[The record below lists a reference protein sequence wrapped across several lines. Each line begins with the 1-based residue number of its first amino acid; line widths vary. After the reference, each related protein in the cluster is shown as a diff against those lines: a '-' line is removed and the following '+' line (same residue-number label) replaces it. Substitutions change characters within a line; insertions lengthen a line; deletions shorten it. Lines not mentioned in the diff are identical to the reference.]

1 MTETQIPNL
10 SVRDMP
16 MIEAAVIGG
25 VLIEDIE
32 AARAI
37 VMAYQPGDITEP
49 RLQVVDR
56 IARILIARNQR
67 PTAPAVVAEAVD
79 GGHVAGKHQ
88 AALTLLLMDLV
99 DVNLNPDSR
108 VAATYARHV
117 VYAAVRRQ
125 IATASQRIN
134 NATESANF
142 EDLAVIAR
150 SEATAIWDA
159 LNRLN
164 SMDGASK

>member
-1 MTETQIPNL
+1 MTATQIPNL
-10 SVRDMP
+10 NIRDLP
-16 MIEAAVIGG
+16 VIEAAVIGG
-25 VLIEDIE
+25 VLIEDTDTARKIL
-32 AARAI
+32 AA
-37 VMAYQPGDITEP
+37 YLPDDITEP

-56 IARILIARNQR
+56 IARILVARNER
-67 PTAPAVVAEAVD
+67 PTAPAVVGEAVD

-108 VAATYARHV
+108 VARTYARHV
-117 VYAAVRRQ
+117 VHVAVRRQ
-125 IATASQRIN
+125 IATASHRIS
-134 NATESANF
+134 NAAEDTSL
-142 EDLAVIAR
+142 EDLATIAR

-164 SMDGASK
+164 SMGGA